1 MFLDKP
7 GLQIGMHQGYT
18 QFNDTGLNYYF
29 RLYNKHSFRPDRF
42 GEFSISSG
50 IISGLGYRSQLTP
63 VEYRFGE
70 HLSRLFNSPE
80 PSLFGKRSNLFVYV
94 GAGVLYSKPLEVVAP
109 EDPLTQEM
117 GNALPTSSFWDF
129 KGGLAPFIPIG
140 FGIELPLEAGASL
153 NLSAGYNQ
161 TLSMLK
167 FNSYDV
173 PKSYWGLSI
182 GIDFERS
189 KPEPKPYIPPTM
201 YSIQS
206 VPLPPAQLKP
216 QETNNM
222 VIAKLNNRNVQ
233 FDLLS
238 SNISS
243 EDREW
248 IGLVSQVFEF
258 SADAPLMMYGHA
270 SATGTDAVN
279 QMISESRARAVWLAF
294 VEAGV
299 DYRSMDYSWYGDSRP
314 VAENETDEGR
324 AKNRRVLFTQ
334 RDSAITVQSMEPV
347 DAEIPFEIA
356 KPLYLTRYFS
366 FDWLKFQNPEVS
378 YHRLKE
384 TASLLEQNEGLSLY
398 IATINAE
405 GYERPI
411 YRELDKA
418 RAEKIKAD
426 LIHFGITPDR
436 IETFN
441 PYTESLP
448 IFVEKELNPNYPQR
462 TALVP
467 HYGFRIQLGVFGK
480 KENVRE
486 FEDRFSEQL
495 AMKFTVESNEAGKTY
510 TILTPVYHK
519 VSQAVKKLKEIQNI
533 PGFEDAFLVPVTKN
547 SNNE

>member
-448 IFVEKELNPNYPQR
+448 IFVEKELNPNYSQR

-467 HYGFRIQLGVFGK
+467 HYGFRVQLGILK
-480 KENVRE
+480 NKEKARV
-486 FEDRFSEQL
+486 FEDRVSKQLDIKLTIESGSEG
-495 AMKFTVESNEAGKTY
+495 NGY

-519 VSQAVKKLKEIQNI
+519 VENAMSKLKEIQKI
-533 PGFEDAFLVPVTKN
+533 RGLEDAFLVPATKN